1 MAAQLDSRIKRG
13 TLDDVRALLRREAPV
28 NGIHEQVHVMN
39 LQLLLLFTNLQS
51 VA

>member
-1 MAAQLDSRIKRG
+1 MATQLDSRIKRG
-13 TLDDVRALLRREAPV
+13 TLDDVRVLLRRGAPV